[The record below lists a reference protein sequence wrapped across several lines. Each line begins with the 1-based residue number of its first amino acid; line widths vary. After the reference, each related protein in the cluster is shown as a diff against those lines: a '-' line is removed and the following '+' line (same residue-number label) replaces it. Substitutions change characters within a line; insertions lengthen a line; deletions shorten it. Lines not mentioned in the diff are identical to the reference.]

1 MARYRPSKP
10 MDVPLLLYPVVSAE
24 EKLGKL
30 VKNYATEGILFFG
43 SFATY
48 GGTERTVNGA
58 LVIEDTATVETWYRP
73 DFAASG
79 RIALANA
86 PAKVYEIVG
95 EPEDIEQ
102 RHQFCRMRLTRVAGG
117 A

>member
-10 MDVPLLLYPVVSAE
+10 LDVPMLLYPVAGTERVM
-24 EKLGKL
+24 GKT
-30 VKNYATEGILFFG
+30 VKTYAPDGILFFG

-48 GGTERTVNGA
+48 GGTEREVNG
-58 LVIEDTATVETWYRP
+58 VYSVEDTATVETWYRP
-73 DFAASG
+73 EFAASG
-79 RIALANA
+79 RVALANS
-86 PAKVYEIVG
+86 PSRLYEIVG

-102 RHQFCRMRLTRVAGG
+102 RHQFCKFKLTRVKGG

>member
-1 MARYRPSKP
+1 MARYRPGKP
-10 MDVPLLLYPVVSAE
+10 FDTPLLLFPVVSV
-24 EKLGKL
+24 EK
-30 VKNYATEGILFFG
+30 VKGRTVKTYADKGIPFFG

-48 GGTERTVNGA
+48 GGTERNVNGA
-58 LVIEDTATVETWYRP
+58 YSVEDTATVETWYRP

-86 PAKVYEIVG
+86 PTKVYEIVG
-95 EPEDIEQ
+95 EPENIEQ
-102 RHQFCRMRLTRVAGG
+102 RNQYSKMRVTRVAGG